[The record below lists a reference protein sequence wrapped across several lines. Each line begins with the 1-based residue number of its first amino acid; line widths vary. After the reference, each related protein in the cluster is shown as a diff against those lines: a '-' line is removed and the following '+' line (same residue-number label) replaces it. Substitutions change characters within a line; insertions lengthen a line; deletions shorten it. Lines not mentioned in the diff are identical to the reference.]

1 MFYPVFKH
9 IGMAKYKL
17 GECVVAAIK
26 CRMLKLQ
33 VGVRRLV
40 TVITQTLNT
49 LNVVWCLLMPRAT
62 YSLLHATKG

>member
-1 MFYPVFKH
+1 MFYLVFKH

-49 LNVVWCLLMPRAT
+49 LNVNMW
-62 YSLLHATKG
+62 K